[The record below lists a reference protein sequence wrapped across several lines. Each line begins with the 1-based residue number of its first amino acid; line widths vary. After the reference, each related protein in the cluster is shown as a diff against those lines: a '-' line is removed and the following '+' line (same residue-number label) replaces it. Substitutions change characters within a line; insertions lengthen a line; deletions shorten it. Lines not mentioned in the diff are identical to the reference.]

1 MPAPDPA
8 QTAPT
13 IPEVPA
19 EYASAPVASASEYVG
34 HLGALLDDARVAAEF
49 GRLSGR
55 TMEQVGY
62 ARTAGVEA
70 WASVRPSGGSEM
82 MPVRVMRPEI
92 AHVEEQVRAAGGAG
106 PVEIVWLHV
115 RRFGT
120 K

>member
-8 QTAPT
+8 QTAPP

-19 EYASAPVASASEYVG
+19 EYASAPVSTTSEHVG

-55 TMEQVGY
+55 TMEQVAY
-62 ARTAGVEA
+62 DRTAAVEA
-70 WASVRPSGGSEM
+70 WASVRPAGGSEM
-82 MPVRVMRPEI
+82 VAVRVMRAEI
-92 AHVEEQVRAAGGAG
+92 AHVEEQYRAAGGAG

-120 K
+120 